1 MLPANYARPN
11 VLISS
16 WVPQPA
22 VLGHPAVTAFVS
34 HGGQNST
41 NEGLTAGKAI
51 LCMPFGADQPVNA
64 QLIADKGFG
73 LKVGLA
79 TALCASVLAS
89 NQLGIADTATSEVF
103 NSCCTLLQ

>member
-1 MLPANYARPN
+1 MLPSGYAPPN
-11 VLISS
+11 VHISS

-22 VLGHPAVTAFVS
+22 VLGHPAVKAFVS

-41 NEGLTAGKAI
+41 NEGITAGKPI

-73 LKVGLA
+73 LKV
-79 TALCASVLAS
+79 THCVY
-89 NQLGIADTATSEVF
+89 
-103 NSCCTLLQ
+103 CLQGQ